1 MKAMIKNTLLSIIG
15 ISIVLLALAACG
27 SEPAASKPTVEA
39 SSSGSA
45 QATVEAS
52 PGGSAQATVEAPSS
66 GSAQATVEAPSS
78 GSEQATEGA
87 PSSGSAQATEG
98 ASSGGSEQAT
108 VEASPGGTPKA
119 TLKIKSGRK
128 PNASVSGSVTYRERL
143 ALSPGAK
150 LVVEL
155 RDVSYQDAA
164 GPAYRSPDINGPGQ
178 VPITF
183 KVEYNRDDID
193 SRNIYGIS
201 ARSIE
206 SDGRLAFINDTAY
219 DVITRGK
226 PSKVDMLLVLV
237 QPPPD
242 QVEEGTDWRQ
252 WVETPA
258 KVSWAN
264 LIPNER
270 EHLLR
275 IDTTSPR

>member
-1 MKAMIKNTLLSIIG
+1 M
-15 ISIVLLALAACG
+15 
-27 SEPAASKPTVEA
+27 
-39 SSSGSA
+39 
-45 QATVEAS
+45 
-52 PGGSAQATVEAPSS
+52 
-66 GSAQATVEAPSS
+66 
-78 GSEQATEGA
+78 
-87 PSSGSAQATEG
+87 
-98 ASSGGSEQAT
+98 
-108 VEASPGGTPKA
+108 EASPGGTPKA

-164 GPAYRSPDINGPGQ
+164 APLIARQTINDPGQ

-201 ARSIE
+201 ARIIE

-242 QVEEGTDWRQ
+242 QVKEGTDWRQ

-264 LIPNER
+264 LIPNEPRAPTANRLLPVHDR
-270 EHLLR
+270 ELR
-275 IDTTSPR
+275 SPRQPGLEGAR